1 MTELLER
8 GAARRLH
15 DEYDDRYYEYPPTGE
30 LFPSF
35 STIGGATWVKPW
47 LATWKMRV
55 AARYCVANA
64 AKIAG
69 LVRRKKADE
78 AYQLIAGEAERIWS
92 MKAGCG
98 TYVHD
103 VLEALILR
111 GARTPETRDSIPVP
125 DMPDTLRGLLY
136 DEEPIEQV
144 AAAMIN
150 GFHQFC
156 TDWNP
161 GFLAAEMPVY
171 NAELRVAGTLDMIV
185 RIRDARIVKSKVTG
199 KYILIHSEGHS
210 VTLCVDAKTG
220 KDPGELVLE
229 QLACY
234 RRMKECD
241 VGRGQLRKML
251 DTDAGAVLHLR
262 PEHEGGYQL
271 ILVAREDDVAAW
283 NTFQDALSIWHQRI
297 TRRRKP
303 GTVIYPPPP
312 DGSEPVPR
320 ISGLKGEGYGRVVA
334 WLLKEQN
341 RHIGDLDA
349 LAALDEAGCLELY
362 GIGEKSLPVI
372 RKMLADH
379 GRHLKDEQL
388 PAKKEAA
395 LWHCSTYRQLT
406 SGSARSG
413 GVRACPA
420 RTARARRRNGPRP
433 SGSPPTAS
441 GSPRRSPPI
450 WAGR

>member
-8 GAARRLH
+8 GAAQRLH

-55 AARYCVANA
+55 AARYCIANA
-64 AKIAG
+64 AKIAR
-69 LVRRKKADE
+69 LVRRGKLDE
-78 AYQLIAGEAERIWS
+78 AYELITSEAERIWS
-92 MKAGCG
+92 MKARLG

-111 GARTPETRDSIPVP
+111 GSRTPEMRDSIPIPELP
-125 DMPDTLRGLLY
+125 DDLAGLLY

-144 AAAMIN
+144 SAAMIN

-156 TDWNP
+156 ADWDLE
-161 GFLAAEMPVY
+161 FLAAEMPVY
-171 NAELRVAGTLDMIV
+171 NADLRVAGTLDMIV
-185 RIRDARIVKSKVTG
+185 RIRNARIVKSKVTG
-199 KYILIHSEGHS
+199 KYILIHAEGHS

-283 NTFQDALSIWHQRI
+283 NTFQDALTIWHSRI

-320 ISGLKGEGYGRVVA
+320 ISGLKGEGYGRVIA

-341 RHIGDLDA
+341 RRIGNLDD
-349 LAALDEAGCLELY
+349 LAALDEESCLDLY
-362 GIGEKSLPVI
+362 GIGKKSLPVI

-379 GRHLKDEQL
+379 GRHLTGEEP
-388 PAKKEAA
+388 PAEKEAA
-395 LWHCSTYRQLT
+395 LWHCSTYRPLT

-413 GVRACPA
+413 GVRARPA
-420 RTARARRRNGPRP
+420 RAARARFRSGHPP
-433 SGSPPTAS
+433 SGSPHTAN